1 MQKISSYYQQI
12 KPISEVSIK
21 ALDAL
26 AQTVWFPKGC
36 LLHRQGQICRELFIV
51 VKGIARIFYYRD
63 GNDIT
68 NQFVAEGDVI
78 AAMESLFSGKPSYY
92 NIELLEDCEL
102 IKVDYNRIEEL
113 YGRYHDL
120 ESCGRIMAIECYL
133 EENERNRSFQM
144 LSAKDRYLHLVRT
157 QPEILQRVNLGHVAS
172 YIGVTQVQ
180 LSRIRRSSI
189 PTLVYKRKKP

>member
-1 MQKISSYYQQI
+1 MQNISSYYQQV
-12 KPISEVSIK
+12 KPISRISSE

-26 AQTVWFPKGC
+26 AETVSFPKGY
-36 LLHRQGQICRELFIV
+36 LIHQQGQVCRKLFIIT
-51 VKGIARIFYYRD
+51 KGIARIFYHRD
-63 GNDIT
+63 GNNIT
-68 NQFVAEGDVI
+68 NQFIVEDGVI
-78 AAMESLFSGKPSYY
+78 AAMESLFSRKPSYY

-102 IKVDYNRIEEL
+102 IKVDYNQIEEL

-144 LSAKDRYLHLVRT
+144 LGAKDRYLNLIGA
-157 QPEILQRVNLGHVAS
+157 QPEILQRANLGHIAS

-180 LSRIRRSSI
+180 LSRIRSVSS
-189 PTLVYKRKKP
+189 